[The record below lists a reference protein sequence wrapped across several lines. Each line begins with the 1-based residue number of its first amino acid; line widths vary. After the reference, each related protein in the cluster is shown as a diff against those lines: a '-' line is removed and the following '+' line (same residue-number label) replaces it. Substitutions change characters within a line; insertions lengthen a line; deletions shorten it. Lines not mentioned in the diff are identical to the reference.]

1 MMNATTDRRSAADL
15 ERRGEQIRANLD
27 QTLDEIQRK
36 FSSGELLD
44 RSVEFIRD
52 SGTELLREAAD
63 TVRRNPV
70 PVVLTAAGLVWLV
83 ASVAKSR
90 NDDGYSGREREWRGD
105 RDWRGDE
112 ERWDTSAR
120 GRVKNAAH
128 QVRSRARRVQGQ
140 VSERLSGSM
149 QTVQARSSQVRSRLD
164 DLVQEQPL
172 ALGALALAAGALIG
186 AALPMTE
193 YENRHV
199 GPMHDRT
206 VQRAKEAG
214 RREYDNLREAVASSL
229 ERRGGNG
236 SRQFGSN
243 NVSGT
248 DDGTQRPVQG

>member
-1 MMNATTDRRSAADL
+1 MNGTTDKRSAADL
-15 ERRGEQIRANLD
+15 EQRGEQIRANLD

-52 SGTELLREAAD
+52 SGSELMREAAD

-70 PVVLTAAGLVWLV
+70 PVVLTAAGLIWLV

-90 NDDGYSGREREWRGD
+90 SDDEDYEDYMSREREWR
-105 RDWRGDE
+105 RDE
-112 ERWDTSAR
+112 ERWDRSAR
-120 GRVKNAAH
+120 GRVRNAAD

-140 VSERLSGSM
+140 VSDRLSGSM
-149 QTVQARSSQVRSRLD
+149 QTVQVRSREVRSRLD
-164 DLVQEQPL
+164 DLVQEQPI

-193 YENRHV
+193 YENRWV
-199 GPMHDRT
+199 GPVHDRT
-206 VQRAKEAG
+206 VARAKEAG

-236 SRQFGSN
+236 ARRFGSD
-243 NVSGT
+243 NVAGT
-248 DDGTQRPVQG
+248 DDGSQRPVQG

>member
-1 MMNATTDRRSAADL
+1 MNGTTDRRSAADL
-15 ERRGEQIRANLD
+15 EQRGEQIRANLD

-63 TVRRNPV
+63 TVKRNPV
-70 PVVLTAAGLVWLV
+70 PVVLTAAGLVWLM
-83 ASVAKSR
+83 ASVARSR
-90 NDDGYSGREREWRGD
+90 RDEGYGSVEH
-105 RDWRGDE
+105 DWRRDE

-120 GRVKNAAH
+120 GRVRSAAH

-140 VSERLSGSM
+140 VSDRLSGSM
-149 QTVQARSSQVRSRLD
+149 QNVQVRSRQVRSRLD
-164 DLVQEQPL
+164 DLVQEQPV
-172 ALGALALAAGALIG
+172 ALGALALAAGALLG

-193 YENRHV
+193 YENRWV
-199 GPMHDRT
+199 GPVHDRT
-206 VQRAKEAG
+206 VERAKAAG

-236 SRQFGSN
+236 SRHFGSE

-248 DDGTQRPVQG
+248 DDGSHRPVQG

>member
-1 MMNATTDRRSAADL
+1 MNGTTDRRSAADL
-15 ERRGEQIRANLD
+15 EQRGEQIRANLD

-52 SGTELLREAAD
+52 SGSELLREATD

-70 PVVLTAAGLVWLV
+70 PVVLTAAGLIWLV

-90 NDDGYSGREREWRGD
+90 SDDGYVSREREWMR
-105 RDWRGDE
+105 DE
-112 ERWDTSAR
+112 ERWDSSAR
-120 GRVKNAAH
+120 GRVKGAAH

-140 VSERLSGSM
+140 VADRWSDSL
-149 QTVQARSSQVRSRLD
+149 QTVQVRSRQARSRFD

-172 ALGALALAAGALIG
+172 AFGALALAAGALIG

-193 YENRHV
+193 YENRWV
-199 GPMHDRT
+199 GPVHDRT
-206 VQRAKEAG
+206 VERAKEMG

-229 ERRGGNG
+229 ERRRGNG
-236 SRQFGSN
+236 SRRFGSD

-248 DDGTQRPVQG
+248 DDGSQRPVQG

>member
-1 MMNATTDRRSAADL
+1 MNGRTDKRSAADL

-52 SGTELLREAAD
+52 SGSELLQEAAD

-83 ASVAKSR
+83 ASVARSR
-90 NDDGYSGREREWRGD
+90 SGDEGYVSRDREWLR
-105 RDWRGDE
+105 DE
-112 ERWDTSAR
+112 ERWDRSAR
-120 GRVKNAAH
+120 GRVRSAAH

-140 VSERLSGSM
+140 VSDRLSDSM
-149 QTVQARSSQVRSRLD
+149 QTVQVRSREVRSRLD

-172 ALGALALAAGALIG
+172 ALGALALAAGALLG

-193 YENRHV
+193 YENRWV
-199 GPMHDRT
+199 GPVHDRT
-206 VQRAKEAG
+206 VARAKEAG

-236 SRQFGSN
+236 ARRFGSDD
-243 NVSGT
+243 VSGT
-248 DDGTQRPVQG
+248 DDGSQRPVQG